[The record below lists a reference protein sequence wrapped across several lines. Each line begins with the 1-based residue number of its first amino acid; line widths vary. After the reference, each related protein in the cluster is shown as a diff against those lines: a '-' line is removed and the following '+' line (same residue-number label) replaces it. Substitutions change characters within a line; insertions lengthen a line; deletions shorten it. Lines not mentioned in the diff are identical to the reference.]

1 MTDEE
6 RLDQMDITMALIK
19 AHWFALGT
27 AIHQRDWSEVQD
39 VFRRMGR
46 KLGETPDTIDWSV
59 EQTSEG

>member
-6 RLDQMDITMALIK
+6 RLDQMDIKMAIIK

-27 AIHQRDWSEVQD
+27 AIDQRDWSEVQD
-39 VFRRMGR
+39 VFRRMGV